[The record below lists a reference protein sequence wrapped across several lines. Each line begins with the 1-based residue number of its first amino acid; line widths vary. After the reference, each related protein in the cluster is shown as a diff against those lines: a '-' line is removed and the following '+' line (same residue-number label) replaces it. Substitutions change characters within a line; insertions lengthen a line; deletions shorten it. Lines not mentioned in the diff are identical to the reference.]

1 MSFAENRRIA
11 LVTLVVDDYD
21 RAKAFYCDVLGF
33 ECLSDQP
40 LGDGKRW
47 LVVKPQGTEGGALLL
62 AEADGEQQRLAIGNQ
77 TGGRVGFFLHTTISS
92 AITRPC
98 LPAVWAFWRS
108 RAMRFTAPLRSLLT
122 LTEIV
127 GIFWNR
133 AADKP

>member
-62 AEADGEQQRLAIGNQ
+62 PRRMASSKGLPLATRRAG
-77 TGGRVGFFLHTTISS
+77 VSGFSCIPTISS

-98 LPAVWAFWRS
+98 LPVVWAFWRS